1 MVRICFFK
9 TYCLGYLV
17 TCPVTGYFGNG
28 NCPADALVDDLDGKL
43 LAMMRLMFHQPV
55 EWTYPLDPIGLVGK
69 NM

>member
-1 MVRICFFK
+1 MSFLLFSIFLGYHHGTYMFFK

-17 TCPVTGYFGNG
+17 TCPVTGYSGNG

-55 EWTYPLDPIGLVGK
+55 E
-69 NM
+69 